1 MAETATASAASLSML
16 DRALADHEE
25 QQQQQQSRSRLDD
38 DDLRSVIAHSL
49 VGGKSAL
56 HLGGDATESS
66 AEAKEV
72 ISGKKTKKMLQYKL
86 KNIFPSA
93 GGKTYFEAEILVS
106 TILRT
111 NNIFF

>member
-25 QQQQQQSRSRLDD
+25 QQQQQQQSRSRLDD

-72 ISGKKTKKMLQYKL
+72 ISKKKT
-86 KNIFPSA
+86 
-93 GGKTYFEAEILVS
+93 
-106 TILRT
+106 
-111 NNIFF
+111 

>member
-25 QQQQQQSRSRLDD
+25 QQQQQQQQSRSRLDD

-72 ISGKKTKKMLQYKL
+72 ISGEKTKKNCYS
-86 KNIFPSA
+86 I
-93 GGKTYFEAEILVS
+93 I
-106 TILRT
+106 
-111 NNIFF
+111 

>member
-25 QQQQQQSRSRLDD
+25 QQQQQQQSRSRLDD

-56 HLGGDATESS
+56 HQGGDATESS

-72 ISGKKTKKMLQYKL
+72 ISGEKNKKNAT
-86 KNIFPSA
+86 
-93 GGKTYFEAEILVS
+93 V
-106 TILRT
+106 
-111 NNIFF
+111 